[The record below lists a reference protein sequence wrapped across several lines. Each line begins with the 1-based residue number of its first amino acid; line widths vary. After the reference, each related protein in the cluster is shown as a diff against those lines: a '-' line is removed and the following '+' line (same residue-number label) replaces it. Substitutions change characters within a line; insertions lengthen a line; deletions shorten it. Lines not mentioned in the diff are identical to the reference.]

1 MRIETL
7 LFKEIIILPELFL
20 GISLVY
26 LVLHST
32 FLAVRKNYP
41 LIQTSILYL
50 GVLVLFLSCLLVL
63 NDGLDVLEQSV
74 LNDTI
79 VNDYVSFFSKLV
91 FMDKSTLYVEVI
103 IVQ

>member
-50 GVLVLFLSCLLVL
+50 GVLVLFLSIYIKV
-63 NDGLDVLEQSV
+63 GIYIASV
-74 LNDTI
+74 LATVPYTFPYN
-79 VNDYVSFFSKLV
+79 L
-91 FMDKSTLYVEVI
+91 
-103 IVQ
+103 